1 MSGLSQRAL
10 CSRLEGRF
18 SASTISR
25 YERGENTFD
34 MRLILLFC
42 DVLSV
47 RPDYFFRV
55 SVITELSPIHY
66 SHYPY

>member
-25 YERGENTFD
+25 YERGEKPFN
-34 MRLILLFC
+34 MRSILLFC

-47 RPDYFFRV
+47 RSDYIFRV
-55 SVITELSPIHY
+55 PVITEISPIHY